1 MKVFLSWSGDK
12 SQRVAQEFSSWAPLV
27 LQAVKP
33 WISSRDIDRG
43 SIWFTEITEQLKD
56 TNFGV
61 LFVTRENQAKPWLLF
76 EAGAL
81 SKGLA
86 DNRVCTVLV
95 DLAVSEIEAGS
106 PFQQLNHTKIDRDG
120 TLRLIKTMNKKLASN
135 DVQENMLE
143 KTFDALWPSFE
154 EKVEEALRL
163 APPHAAEDRKEKDI
177 LNDILEIVLTLN
189 RRLPTQ
195 SVSRE
200 PRYILPQHARLL
212 IERLSE
218 TNLERDE
225 IIEITE
231 TLIPPGW
238 LRYRLRE
245 HEQFHG
251 DSDDVELTED
261 NA

>member
-1 MKVFLSWSGDK
+1 MKVFLSWSGEK
-12 SQRVAQEFSSWAPLV
+12 SQRVAQEFSSWAPCV

-61 LFVTRENQAKPWLLF
+61 LFVTRENQSKPWLLF

-95 DLAVSEIEAGS
+95 DLSVSEIEAGS
-106 PFQQLNHTKIDRDG
+106 PFQQLNHTKIDREG
-120 TLRLIKTMNKKLASN
+120 ILKLIKTMNKKLDTN
-135 DVQENMLE
+135 DVQEHMLE
-143 KTFDALWPSFE
+143 QTFDALWPGFE
-154 EKVEEALRL
+154 QKVGEALSL
-163 APPHAAEDRKEKDI
+163 APSLAAEERKEKEI

-189 RRLPTQ
+189 RRLPSQ
-195 SVSRE
+195 SGSRNSE
-200 PRYILPQHARLL
+200 YISPHHARLL
-212 IERLSE
+212 LERLSGV
-218 TNLERDE
+218 NLDRDE

-238 LRYRLRE
+238 LKYRLRK
-245 HEQFHG
+245 QFQ
-251 DSDDVELTED
+251 DDLDDVALPED